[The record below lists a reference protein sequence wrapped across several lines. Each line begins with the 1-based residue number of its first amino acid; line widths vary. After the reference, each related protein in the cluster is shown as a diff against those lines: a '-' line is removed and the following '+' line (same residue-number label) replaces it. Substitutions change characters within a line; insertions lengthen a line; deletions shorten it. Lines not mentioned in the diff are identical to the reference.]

1 MGRTVDDI
9 LADLPAERRHRIAEG
24 ARQLHR
30 EVEGLRSLRNIV
42 EMSQSDIAAR
52 LGVKQPSVLK
62 MERQTDVYLSTL
74 RRFVEA
80 AGGRLE
86 LRVVLPD
93 HGEFVLT
100 GLGHQANFEVEAVL
114 GSFEAEQAG

>member
-1 MGRTVDDI
+1 MGRTRAEI
-9 LADLPAERRHRIAEG
+9 LAALPPEEQQRIAEG
-24 ARQLHR
+24 VRELLR
-30 EVEGLRSLRNIV
+30 EVEGLNALRHIV

-74 RRFVEA
+74 RWFVEA

-86 LRVVLPD
+86 LRVVLPE
-93 HGEFVLT
+93 HGAFLLT
-100 GLGHQANFEVEAVL
+100 GLGDPEGLEVEAVPTPA
-114 GSFEAEQAG
+114 EA